1 MQRSCLLFAIT
12 TDDIPAVTRSQAV
25 CQYIIRA
32 LCSLSMDA
40 GSAGFQVDHT
50 AEIAERVSGAAALP
64 YPRLRQTG
72 SLNFTRFVAP

>member
-1 MQRSCLLFAIT
+1 MDLQRDCFMQRSCLLFAIT
-12 TDDIPAVTRSQAV
+12 TGAIPAVTRSQAV

-50 AEIAERVSGAAALP
+50 ARELP
-64 YPRLRQTG
+64 REFQAQRRYLTPD
-72 SLNFTRFVAP
+72 